1 MTVPLVSSKPR
12 HYLFTSCEAWGR
24 FARNNSQSTPEC
36 SCPVGHSRPMCTLA
50 ARMVKSRPVVITFL
64 TIRPL
69 FERIENEIARNFEEG
84 DEARSRIR

>member
-1 MTVPLVSSKPR
+1 
-12 HYLFTSCEAWGR
+12 
-24 FARNNSQSTPEC
+24 
-36 SCPVGHSRPMCTLA
+36 MCTLA